1 MKFLVK
7 LNRNYLFL
15 FAAILFISSVAG
27 YFILHRVILNAS
39 KESLLEKKDL
49 IITQIMKTGEIP
61 NLYPILEVKQAGR
74 SSGHEPGFK
83 MITIESEAENEAEP
97 FLEYSQEIMI
107 GNAWYVLKLR
117 QPVFEN
123 SDLVLIIMLSFFTII
138 SVSLGISFIIS
149 RKMNRTIWT
158 DFETNLEAMEDFNF
172 TGNASI
178 ELVKSNIEEFD
189 RLSRVIKNLTEK
201 LKAEYSTLK
210 EFTENA
216 SHEIQTP
223 LSVALLNMDE
233 VLQQDLNEET
243 FSKTVT
249 AIRALKRLSSLN
261 QSLILLA
268 KIENRQFKAERDIS
282 LTDLIK
288 SKLQEFD
295 ALLDAKNLEVEYT
308 EESEFR
314 LKIHEQLADLL
325 LNNLF
330 SNAINHNYKG
340 GNIKL
345 ISARN
350 ELTICNTGNPD
361 ALKVET
367 AFNRFTKGDP
377 KSFGLGL
384 AIVKK
389 ICDTHSLEIR
399 YVKNDRHCFSVIR
412 KQ

>member
-7 LNRNYLFL
+7 VNRNYLVL
-15 FAAILFISSVAG
+15 FTAILFFSSVAG
-27 YFILHRVILNAS
+27 YFILHRVIMNAS
-39 KESLLEKKDL
+39 KESLLEKKNL
-49 IITQIMKTGEIP
+49 IITQITETGEIP
-61 NLYPILEVKQAGR
+61 NLYPVLEVKKTDGLT
-74 SSGHEPGFK
+74 GHAAGFK
-83 MITIESEAENEAEP
+83 MITIENKAEKEAEP
-97 FLEYSQEIMI
+97 YLEYSQELMI
-107 GNAWYVLKLR
+107 GDTWYSLKLR
-117 QPVFEN
+117 QSIFEN
-123 SDLVLIIMLSFFTII
+123 EDLVLILSLSFFIII
-138 SVSLGISFIIS
+138 SVSLGITFFIS
-149 RKMNRTIWT
+149 RKMNRTIWA
-158 DFETNLEAMEDFNF
+158 DFETNLEAVENFNF
-172 TGNASI
+172 AGNTRI
-178 ELVKSNIEEFD
+178 ELTKSNVEEFD
-189 RLSRVIKNLTEK
+189 RLSRVIENLTEK
-201 LKAEYSTLK
+201 LKADYYSLK

-243 FSKTVT
+243 FAKTVT

-268 KIENRQFKAERDIS
+268 KIENRQFKAEREIS
-282 LTDLIK
+282 LTGLIK
-288 SKLQEFD
+288 SKLREFD
-295 ALLDAKNLEVEYT
+295 SLLDSKNLELQYT

-314 LKIHEQLADLL
+314 LKIHEELADLL
-325 LNNLF
+325 LNNLL
-330 SNAINHNYKG
+330 SNAINHNYQG
-340 GNIKL
+340 GNIQL
-345 ISARN
+345 VSARN
-350 ELTICNTGNPD
+350 EIKICNTGDPNS
-361 ALKVET
+361 LTVET